1 MKGLTLKLIISKK
14 DNNTTADGSE
24 EKKSDIAEKI
34 DGLDLGEKDD
44 KNDYNNDTSQLCQ
57 MEVDSSGKFSRKACW
72 KDLERFCGKEIDS
85 DTFRDWIV
93 NYQGKCF
100 PEDLEEPNHTPQKC
114 YIKDENGF
122 KIFKDFGWKAIKLNL
137 KPGKVDVK
145 EKWTREVFLET
156 FPLDYST
163 NLNKILSLDKCDK
176 EIVSSLRKSK
186 IAGHSLAMEMMKI
199 DSEIVTELKGM
210 NSVTFGTFG
219 TAGGPSETDE
229 ETGDEVWKDVKTLRA
244 LLQNV
249 EMPKRKGNSR
259 EARVDV
265 VANESYLKARVY
277 YKGFFSNDVVTDHG
291 GNFRGKPYWK
301 FPIKYLFQYNDQPN
315 AILLYEDIELRFFSD
330 VRIAMDTKEFDW
342 VKDDDGY
349 WKRKYNNNSK

>member
-1 MKGLTLKLIISKK
+1 MNFDPNKLRAFRLRRRIASTGIILVPYQPCNIDRIIEARCIRSLMQ
-14 DNNTTADGSE
+14 NTFHSF
-24 EKKSDIAEKI
+24 
-34 DGLDLGEKDD
+34 
-44 KNDYNNDTSQLCQ
+44 
-57 MEVDSSGKFSRKACW
+57 FS
-72 KDLERFCGKEIDS
+72 
-85 DTFRDWIV
+85 
-93 NYQGKCF
+93 
-100 PEDLEEPNHTPQKC
+100 DLEEPNHTPQKC

-301 FPIKYLFQYNDQPN
+301 FPIKVSKA
-315 AILLYEDIELRFFSD
+315 AID
-330 VRIAMDTKEFDW
+330 
-342 VKDDDGY
+342 
-349 WKRKYNNNSK
+349 